1 MNIGDNIYHIK
12 TISNAFSKQKI
23 MMVDAEGIEWYRYD
37 KHNWTFELET
47 HIIIGKISVS
57 IEGTID
63 ENDMVENS
71 YYTDKSMTL
80 YQSDIDST
88 KFSPYWFSNEDT
100 AQKKLI
106 ELRERYAY

>member
-12 TISNAFSKQKI
+12 TVSNAFSKQKI
-23 MMVDAEGIEWYRYD
+23 RMVDENGVEWYRYD
-37 KHNWTFELET
+37 KNNWTFELET
-47 HIIIGKISVS
+47 HTIIGKICVS

-63 ENDMVENS
+63 ENDVIENS
-71 YYTDKSMTL
+71 YYTDKSMTI

-88 KFSPYWFSNEDT
+88 EFSPYWFSDEDI

-106 ELRERYAY
+106 ELREQYAY